1 MFQQL
6 RNKEFESALNED
18 QDAVLIDVRTA
29 SEYEQGHIPN
39 SLNIDIMGADFEERI
54 KALDPEKNYFMYCR
68 SGARSAN
75 ACVALN
81 HWGFSKR
88 IVNLEGGILDWTGEV
103 TQN

>member
-6 RNKEFESALNED
+6 RNKDFESALQED
-18 QDAVLIDVRTA
+18 ENAVLIDVRTA

-39 SLNIDIMGADFEERI
+39 SMNLDIMGADFESQV
-54 KALDPEKNYFMYCR
+54 KSLDPEKNYFMYCR

-75 ACVALN
+75 ACMVLK
-81 HWGFSKR
+81 HLGFRNK

-103 TQN
+103 SLD